1 MMNLA
6 KVAALT
12 QISPRMLRYYE
23 ELGLIHPL
31 RTANHYRFY
40 SQKDI
45 EDIHKIKVL
54 NDAGMHL
61 KDIKLLLPCFDLG
74 EEKFT
79 LCPIAKHTLNI
90 ELKNISEK
98 ISKLK
103 QSEDLL
109 KSFLIMGKVE

>member
-45 EDIHKIKVL
+45 EDIHKI
-54 NDAGMHL
+54 
-61 KDIKLLLPCFDLG
+61 
-74 EEKFT
+74 
-79 LCPIAKHTLNI
+79 
-90 ELKNISEK
+90 
-98 ISKLK
+98 
-103 QSEDLL
+103 
-109 KSFLIMGKVE
+109 

>member
-1 MMNLA
+1 M
-6 KVAALT
+6 
-12 QISPRMLRYYE
+12 
-23 ELGLIHPL
+23 
-31 RTANHYRFY
+31 
-40 SQKDI
+40 
-45 EDIHKIKVL
+45 L

-79 LCPIAKHTLNI
+79 LCPIAKQALNM